1 MNIKTTCAPNVC
13 LAIALSLATLHAQQT
28 ADPAESRFQRLDTNA
43 DGFLSKEE
51 WMQTKAARKEP
62 KRANKRFARMD
73 LNGDGQ
79 VSKEEFL
86 APKSEGS
93 AQDQGGAGE

>member
-1 MNIKTTCAPNVC
+1 MNMNTTCAPTVC
-13 LAIALSLATLHAQQT
+13 LAIALSLTTLHAQQ
-28 ADPAESRFQRLDTNA
+28 ADDSAESRFQRLDTNA
-43 DGFLSKEE
+43 DGSLSKEE

-73 LNGDGQ
+73 QNGDGQ

-86 APKSEGS
+86 APKTEGP
-93 AQDQGGAGE
+93 AQEQGGAGE